1 MTLLYIS
8 EFTWRCKHATTYD
21 ILSKGCHVT
30 EMFLDSSAQTEIQQ
44 EFNLHRKII
53 FVYPTDDDQHKVY
66 WNK

>member
-8 EFTWRCKHATTYD
+8 EFKHATTYD

-44 EFNLHRKII
+44 DFNLHRKII
-53 FVYPTDDDQHKVY
+53 FNIFK
-66 WNK
+66 